1 MIVLLQLGQWIIG
14 KILGRIPMAL
24 KDKFCRGRVDDHA
37 ELAHRRLC
45 GEVHNDFQLKTRHER
60 TISRLQSLRRF
71 RANSETP
78 LGRVIQWKPTGSIAH
93 KHRNGAV
100 TGLVAV
106 GSPLALGYVLAPQI
120 YPRLYLA
127 AQVSAAEL

>member
-1 MIVLLQLGQWIIG
+1 LTITLSWRIVG
-14 KILGRIPMAL
+14 
-24 KDKFCRGRVDDHA
+24 
-37 ELAHRRLC
+37 LC

-120 YPRLYLA
+120 YPRLYRA